1 MQALNHHIARDGFR
15 LRGTQMERI
24 DAFSDVVF
32 GFALTLLVVS
42 LEVPRTYPELIETL
56 RGFFPFAISFLLLML
71 VWHAH
76 YKFFRRYATHDAATI
91 LINSLLLFV
100 ILFYV
105 YPLKFLFSFVALALS
120 GANHVFTEVHQ
131 LTGLM
136 VIYGVGFTAI
146 YTLLAALYANAW
158 RQRDQ
163 LALTPLELLLTRY
176 YFLELATIAFIGLAS
191 CIFALLLPPRAAG
204 YAGYTYLLIWP
215 ASSLISRRS
224 RRQAAT
230 LLARNQASQALAQP
244 AAGATEP
251 V

>member
-1 MQALNHHIARDGFR
+1 
-15 LRGTQMERI
+15 
-24 DAFSDVVF
+24 
-32 GFALTLLVVS
+32 
-42 LEVPRTYPELIETL
+42 
-56 RGFFPFAISFLLLML
+56 
-71 VWHAH
+71 
-76 YKFFRRYATHDAATI
+76 
-91 LINSLLLFV
+91 
-100 ILFYV
+100 
-105 YPLKFLFSFVALALS
+105 
-120 GANHVFTEVHQ
+120 
-131 LTGLM
+131 M